1 LAERRKIKMKAV
13 SLWSGGKDS
22 CFACYKAK
30 SEGHRIASLINFT
43 DSRGS
48 GSVSHG
54 LSADIIRK
62 QARLIDIPF
71 LQKAMP
77 QKGYRDA
84 FKTLIEELKTKEGIE
99 GIVFGDIYL
108 QEHRDWI
115 DKVCEELKVKAIL
128 PIWTRDTE
136 KLIKEIID
144 SGFKSIVVS
153 VRKDILGEEWLG
165 REIDG
170 GFIKDLK
177 AMGNIDLCGEKGE
190 FHTFVYD
197 GPIFKKPV
205 EFVIGKKILNDKH
218 WFLEIHEEL

>member
-1 LAERRKIKMKAV
+1 MKAV

-30 SEGHRIASLINFT
+30 LQGLEVVSLINFT
-43 DSRGS
+43 DYSGN

-54 LSADIIRK
+54 LSADIIQK
-62 QARLIDIPF
+62 QSRLTGIPF
-71 LQKAMP
+71 LQKPMP

-84 FKTLIEELKTKEGIE
+84 FLALIREYKTKEDIG

-115 DKVCEELKVKAIL
+115 DKVCAELKVEAIL
-128 PIWTRDTE
+128 PIWTKDT
-136 KLIKEIID
+136 KGLIKEIIA

-153 VRKDILGEEWLG
+153 VKKDVLGKEWLG
-165 REIDG
+165 RQVDHE
-170 GFIKDLK
+170 FIKDLEK
-177 AMGNIDLCGEKGE
+177 IGDIDLCGEKGE
-190 FHTFVYD
+190 FHTFVYT

-205 EFVIGKKILNDKH
+205 EFTVGEKVLKDSH
-218 WFLEIHEEL
+218 WFLELF

>member
-1 LAERRKIKMKAV
+1 MKV
-13 SLWSGGKDS
+13 IGLWSGGKDS

-30 SEGHRIASLINFT
+30 LQGHRIISLINFA
-43 DSRGS
+43 DSDGT

-77 QKGYRDA
+77 KKGYREA
-84 FKTLIEELKTKEGIE
+84 FKALIEDYKIKEGIE

-115 DKVCEELKVKAIL
+115 DKVCAELKVEPIL
-128 PIWTRDTE
+128 PIWTQDTE
-136 KLIKEIID
+136 SLIKEIIG

-153 VRKDILGEEWLG
+153 IRKDILGEEWLG
-165 REIDG
+165 REIDDR
-170 GFIKDLK
+170 FIKDLK
-177 AMGNIDLCGEKGE
+177 AIGNIDLCGEKGE

-205 EFVIGKKILNDKH
+205 EFTTGKKMLKNNH
-218 WFLEIHEEL
+218 WFLEVIFKGK